1 LNVFDVLVES
11 NRRGRRDIR
20 GVLGGMFFSTTAQIA
35 MLTAAIY
42 VTAKGVQQVTEEQR
56 MDTILLTLDEP
67 DKPPEEKPEEA
78 PPVVTSLA
86 PPPKG
91 FQVLTAPVDIPT
103 EIPPIDLQQRFD
115 PRDYSGVGV
124 EGGIF
129 SGVEGGTGPVVD
141 PSQVFEQAVVDER
154 PERVSCPPIE
164 YPRMMQQASI
174 EGQVTLQFVVEPDG
188 HVSEENIQVLGSTH
202 RAFEGP
208 AKEMIDKCLF
218 RPGRVRGTAVRVLVQ
233 MPIAFTLQHGGG
245 G

>member
-1 LNVFDVLVES
+1 LIVFDVLVES
-11 NRRGRRDIR
+11 NRRGRRDIK

-35 MLTAAIY
+35 MLSAAIF
-42 VTAKGVQQVTEEQR
+42 VTAKGVQQVTQEDR
-56 MDTILLTLDEP
+56 IDTIMLSLDDPEP
-67 DKPPEEKPEEA
+67 EPEQQEEE
-78 PPVVTSLA
+78 PVPVVTSLA

-91 FQVLTAPVDIPT
+91 FQVLSAPVDIPT
-103 EIPPIDLQQRFD
+103 EIPPINLEERFD

-129 SGVEGGTGPVVD
+129 AGEVGGTGPVVD

-164 YPRMMQQASI
+164 YPRMMQQANI

-188 HVSEENIQVLGSTH
+188 HVSEENIQVLGSSH
-202 RAFEGP
+202 RAFEQP
-208 AKEMIDKCLF
+208 AKQMIDKCLF

-233 MPIAFTLQHGGG
+233 MPITFALNRGGG
-245 G
+245 